1 MKILS
6 VASLLLVITYPAALV
21 GAAVGVLPAAVMSLP
36 AFVGFFAAACMV
48 LIVVHDYSR
57 PPASYG
63 QKRRTV
69 PSIRPVRPAP
79 PGAAWIYRTVS

>member
-6 VASLLLVITYPAALV
+6 VASLLLLVTYPAASV
-21 GAAVGVLPAAVMSLP
+21 GAVVGVLPAAVMSLP

-48 LIVVHDYSR
+48 SIVVHDYSR
-57 PPASYG
+57 RPTSYD

-69 PSIRPVRPAP
+69 PGIRPVRPAP